1 MVVKFTATR
10 RFLLVLFPE
19 KIGLF
24 ELEIDR
30 TNRLSLSEFSS
41 DFETFVGSK
50 LQLLARGDEL
60 ESSWIVRGYLY
71 FGFFIPMESR
81 I

>member
-10 RFLLVLFPE
+10 RFLLVL
-19 KIGLF
+19 LVW
-24 ELEIDR
+24 R
-30 TNRLSLSEFSS
+30 SS
-41 DFETFVGSK
+41 DYSSWKSIVRIDFLFRSFLRISRRLGSK

>member
-41 DFETFVGSK
+41 DFETPWF
-50 LQLLARGDEL
+50 
-60 ESSWIVRGYLY
+60 
-71 FGFFIPMESR
+71 
-81 I
+81 